1 MFGGLI
7 DFTRQEMLESKH
19 VLMTALREGRKFID
33 LFLSAKSTRFISAM
47 FYEKENQVRL
57 FIHFL
62 FSFLFLS
69 LYYSMYSF
77 WILWRFFFMCVKSFL
92 FYFILFYFILFYFI
106 LFYFILFYVFNLNY
120 YWLSDLTHTV

>member
-77 WILWRFFFMCVKSFL
+77 
-92 FYFILFYFILFYFI
+92 
-106 LFYFILFYVFNLNY
+106 
-120 YWLSDLTHTV
+120 